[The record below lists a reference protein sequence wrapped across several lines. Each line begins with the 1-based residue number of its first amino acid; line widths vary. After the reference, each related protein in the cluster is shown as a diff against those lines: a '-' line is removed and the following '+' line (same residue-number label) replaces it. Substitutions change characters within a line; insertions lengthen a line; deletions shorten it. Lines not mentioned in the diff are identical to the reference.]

1 MTAFAYNN
9 SVHLNINCAFNEL
22 FKNYVAD
29 FANESEN
36 KFIKK
41 NIFDYWKSRVIAK

>member
-1 MTAFAYNN
+1 MTAFVYNN
-9 SVHLNINCAFNEL
+9 NVHLNIDCALNEL
-22 FKNYVAD
+22 FKNYITD

-41 NIFDYWKSRVIAK
+41 KTFLIIKKAE

>member
-1 MTAFAYNN
+1 MTFAYNN
-9 SVHLNINCAFNEL
+9 NMHLNINRAFNKF
-22 FKNYVAD
+22 FKNYIAN

-41 NIFDYWKSRVIAK
+41 KTFLIIEKTK

>member
-9 SVHLNINCAFNEL
+9 NVHSSIDRAFNKF
-22 FKNYVAD
+22 FKSYVAD

-41 NIFDYWKSRVIAK
+41 KTFLIIERTE

>member
-9 SVHLNINCAFNEL
+9 NVHLNIDHLIYKL
-22 FKNYVAD
+22 FKSYVTD

-41 NIFDYWKSRVIAK
+41 ETSLIIERKK